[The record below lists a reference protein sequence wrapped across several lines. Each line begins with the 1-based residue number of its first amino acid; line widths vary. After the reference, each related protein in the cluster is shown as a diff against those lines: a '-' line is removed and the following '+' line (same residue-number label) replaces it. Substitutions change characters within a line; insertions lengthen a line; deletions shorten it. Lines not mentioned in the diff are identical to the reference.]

1 MTDRNVTRE
10 QLERIVITCI
20 AECAGIREA
29 SLTADSDL
37 TYNGIAGG
45 DGFDIIQ
52 AIRSATGAKLE
63 DYDFYPHFGPEAAF
77 SLHSPTSL
85 TVRQLTDIVG
95 ADLCR
100 AR

>member
-10 QLERIVITCI
+10 QLERIVIACI
-20 AECAGIREA
+20 SECSGIPEGL
-29 SLTADSDL
+29 LTADSDL
-37 TYNGIAGG
+37 TYNGIAGD
-45 DGFDIIQ
+45 DGFDIVQ

-77 SLHSPTSL
+77 ALHSPTSL
-85 TVRQLTDIVG
+85 TVDQLADIVE

-100 AR
+100 AQ